1 MSISICNALMLR
13 CAYLGL
19 QILIPY
25 AGEFFASKASRV
37 RATKSPERFFLG
49 NYIGFD
55 PKKSV
60 IHIKVQLSLDFFR
73 IFAIVYKT
81 IAI

>member
-1 MSISICNALMLR
+1 MAICANL
-13 CAYLGL
+13 
-19 QILIPY
+19 
-25 AGEFFASKASRV
+25 
-37 RATKSPERFFLG
+37 FFLLNTNSQELRTNYQKNNG

-60 IHIKVQLSLDFFR
+60 IHIKVQLALDFFR
-73 IFAIVYKT
+73 TFAIVYKT

>member
-1 MSISICNALMLR
+1 MSKNNL
-13 CAYLGL
+13 
-19 QILIPY
+19 
-25 AGEFFASKASRV
+25 F
-37 RATKSPERFFLG
+37 G

-60 IHIKVQLSLDFFR
+60 IHIKVQLALDFFR

-81 IAI
+81 IAKQN